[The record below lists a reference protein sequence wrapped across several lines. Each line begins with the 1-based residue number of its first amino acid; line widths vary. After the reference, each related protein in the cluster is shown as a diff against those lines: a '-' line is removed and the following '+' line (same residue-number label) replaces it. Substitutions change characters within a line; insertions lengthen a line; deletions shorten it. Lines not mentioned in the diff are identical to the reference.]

1 MSELVCECAGVLVCE
16 CAGVLVCE
24 LASLI
29 HLLISIAHQ
38 PTNPPTH
45 LLNVQFNVGENK
57 MDKTTTGFQ
66 GRALHWVLKIG
77 NLAKTLDFL
86 ENILGMHVLRHEEFN
101 DGCDAECNGAYD
113 RPWSKTM
120 IGFGPEKD
128 HFVLELTYNYGIDQ
142 YKIGNDLR
150 WIGLYAPLAVQRA
163 LDKGYPIERVNG
175 HTYLRSPDGYRFR
188 ILEEGDYSR
197 TGSDDPMRAVSINVS
212 DLATAEAYWT
222 GLGMKPYQRGDNWVV
237 VGFAEDQCKLELWSE
252 QAPIDHA
259 QAYGRIA
266 FATPD
271 KIEQIAQVVR
281 QRGGKIH
288 TAPITLETPG
298 KADVDVVILLSPDD
312 YEICFVG
319 EEGFD
324 DLSAPVL
331 GAEFIDWEKR
341 RLLGAD
347 Q

>member
-1 MSELVCECAGVLVCE
+1 
-16 CAGVLVCE
+16 
-24 LASLI
+24 
-29 HLLISIAHQ
+29 
-38 PTNPPTH
+38 
-45 LLNVQFNVGENK
+45 
-57 MDKTTTGFQ
+57 MDKTTTGVQ

-86 ENILGMHVLRHEEFN
+86 ENVLGMRVLRHEEYH

-128 HFVLELTYNYGIDQ
+128 HFVLELTYNYGIHH
-142 YKIGNDLR
+142 YSYGNDLR
-150 WIGLYAPLAVQRA
+150 WIGLYAPLALERA
-163 LDKGYPIERVNG
+163 LDKKYPIERVNG
-175 HTYLRSPDGYRFR
+175 HTYLCSPDGYRFR
-188 ILEEGDYSR
+188 ILEERDYSR
-197 TGSDDPMRAVSINVS
+197 AGSDDPMGAVSINVS

-222 GLGMKPYQRGDNWVV
+222 RLGMKVYQRDDNRVV
-237 VGFAEDQCKLELWSE
+237 VGFAEDQCKLELCALQE
-252 QAPIDHA
+252 PIDHA
-259 QAYGRIA
+259 EAYGRIA

-271 KIEQIAQVVR
+271 NIEQLAQVIR

-288 TAPITLETPG
+288 TAPIRLETPG

-324 DLSAPVL
+324 DLSAPEA
-331 GAEFIDWEKR
+331 GAELIDWEKR
-341 RLLGAD
+341 RSLGT
-347 Q
+347 